1 MRNEILD
8 KIDDNIIGSHT
19 MEFAAK
25 PPKYALP
32 VIKFLIK
39 KDNVYYLVSILNRY
53 VMHYPNKPD
62 INSSDYPTDVIV
74 YDLRNDESVILKM
87 SEFINS
93 FSLNDKFDNNY
104 INNSVVPNFEEK
116 QSSELSDLLNIFS
129 EVIADKNNI
138 DIEKYKNQY
147 YPNIMKYLGANERKY
162 YSLFDLGK
170 ANNLETNDNS
180 NNGEGTLRKYKIDEN
195 GKMYE
200 EETKIKIPDLITDA
214 KITMEISKLLDLAIT
229 ELKANSKRIDESN
242 ATYYYNS
249 SRGGKSVIVADD
261 GTYLAAGS
269 ATSFER
275 LLEEFNKGRRNG
287 NFLEDNS
294 LKIKCHSCGNEITI
308 NTSNIPKNIKTLD
321 TMCPKCQ
328 SFIKYGNPNY
338 KEESKCF
345 HKWIL
350 TDKLPEISKEWV
362 KQSDGTKKEVYFHIY
377 KCEKC
382 NEEKRMSDEEFS
394 MSTVEGPGGHAPTKE
409 QQDKIL
415 QTFSDDKE
423 KIEKTLQEVQQLIR
437 GEHKDFE
444 KAKELL
450 LDIVKDTEVYD
461 NDSTTEY
468 YNFDDV
474 IDFVLYTRLNKPKKN
489 MKWLDTPFTT
499 AYFYLAYISNE
510 EQNFDEALK
519 MIDKTIRWS
528 PMNLGPLFEKCET
541 YKMQKNWEEFKNITL
556 SIYDKI
562 YKASDLAHYYRNLG
576 YYYIE
581 MNNLNLAYALYSA
594 SIKFERNQNAYGEM
608 AYINQQL
615 NREKYDMPAEEG
627 LNLLKDNNIPFGPKQ
642 ENLNRLTEIYF
653 SEKELIKKPNIEMQ
667 LAERIYYL
675 TKDNRFAP
683 FYELIDKTTGCSIIV
698 PRSWQPVKEE
708 KRKELCG
715 QQNMFAVYSD
725 NGSLFQ
731 ANYDGKCSK
740 EKFEDAYK
748 LNVNNMINHNKNINL
763 QVLDEGTLTLKLQQ
777 EMKDFKHVLT
787 DVTINDKVV
796 RMIHYFT
803 LINGIFTD
811 FSITLDAS
819 IDYKDKQIFNNQKNM
834 RDMINLLSN
843 IIELKVQDDIPKTN
857 NKEELENKI
866 DDNVIELAIDTIN
879 TNYKDKKDIK
889 NVFTFV
895 ENLFKNN
902 KSGDPFWIESSKN
915 ILIYIIVYLL
925 ESRDEL
931 RYDDVKNILN
941 DKSKYIDICKNATT
955 SLNSDKLSKIIDN
968 TKKLSDKML
977 DSYYDILIETLR
989 TTNSSGKLV
998 SHNIKFNDDLNFNI
1012 CFSKDLGEL
1021 THPNDTSFK
1030 IGNNV
1035 TIMNARCN
1043 SSELLEKR
1051 ANEWLQNSAKANNQ
1065 TILEDL
1071 NKSYQLNNNQINVIE
1086 KTVTKDSKNRYYK
1099 FIYYNQT
1106 MLIFGYNKKELS
1118 KVIDDAIVG
1127 LKAIKKQLK
1136 EQRNPFEK
1144 PKLKEEVSNKSD
1156 ENNENANSDNNLKNI
1171 ILDAAKDF
1179 ELNDK
1184 NDLIES
1190 IINKIK
1196 ELPLNIETTI
1206 AKLINYK
1213 PEEQMIDPLIQG
1225 KVLVIVYVVCDEI
1238 NIKLEVFEDSIGGLA
1253 YNYRF
1258 KKIFDENLPYPNCKY
1273 CGSPTVLE
1281 TIEDGIGG
1289 SKSLVCSKCG
1299 KYQNVD

>member
-1 MRNEILD
+1 MEIMSPNLYVEKNKDKSVDELIVLKEQLEKEIKKLSENQNIPSPFLSDTRLPIKKEYLDGICKLIEDKKNQIDSLPKFANENSQDKFLD
-8 KIDDNIIGSHT
+8 KI
-19 MEFAAK
+19 
-25 PPKYALP
+25 
-32 VIKFLIK
+32 
-39 KDNVYYLVSILNRY
+39 
-53 VMHYPNKPD
+53 
-62 INSSDYPTDVIV
+62 
-74 YDLRNDESVILKM
+74 
-87 SEFINS
+87 
-93 FSLNDKFDNNY
+93 
-104 INNSVVPNFEEK
+104 
-116 QSSELSDLLNIFS
+116 
-129 EVIADKNNI
+129 
-138 DIEKYKNQY
+138 
-147 YPNIMKYLGANERKY
+147 
-162 YSLFDLGK
+162 
-170 ANNLETNDNS
+170 
-180 NNGEGTLRKYKIDEN
+180 GE
-195 GKMYE
+195 
-200 EETKIKIPDLITDA
+200 
-214 KITMEISKLLDLAIT
+214 LLDIPT
-229 ELKANSKRIDESN
+229 INIKANSKRIDESN

-249 SRGGKSVIVADD
+249 SRGGKSVIVTDD

-269 ATSFER
+269 ATSFEK

-294 LKIKCHSCGNEITI
+294 ITIKCHSCGHEITI
-308 NTSNIPKNIKTLD
+308 NTTNIPKDIKTFD
-321 TMCPKCQ
+321 TICPKCQ
-328 SFIKYGNPNY
+328 SYIKYGNPNY
-338 KEESKCF
+338 KDEKKCF
-345 HKWIL
+345 HKWVL
-350 TDKLPEISKEWV
+350 TDKIPAISKEWILLP
-362 KQSDGTKKEVYFHIY
+362 DGTKTEAYYHIY
-377 KCEKC
+377 RCEKC
-382 NEEKRMSDEEFS
+382 NEEKRMTEKEFS
-394 MSTVEGPGGHAPTKE
+394 MSTVEGPGGHATTKE

-415 QTFSDDKE
+415 QTFSNDKE

-474 IDFVLYTRLNKPKKN
+474 IDFVLYTRLNKPEKN
-489 MKWLDTPFTT
+489 MKWLNIPFTT
-499 AYFYLAYISNE
+499 AYFYLAYIANE
-510 EQNFDEALK
+510 EQKFDEALT

-627 LNLLKDNNIPFGPKQ
+627 INLLKDNNIPFGPKQ
-642 ENLNRLTEIYF
+642 ENLNRLTEIYS
-653 SEKELIKKPNIEMQ
+653 SEKELIKKSSIEMQ

-740 EKFEDAYK
+740 EKFEDVYK
-748 LNVNNMINHNKNINL
+748 LNVNNMVNNNRNINL

-777 EMKDFKHVLT
+777 GMKDFKHVLT
-787 DVTINDKVV
+787 DVTINDKVI

-803 LINGIFTD
+803 LINGIFAD

-843 IIELKVQDDIPKTN
+843 IIELKVQDNIPKTN
-857 NKEELENKI
+857 NKDELVNKI
-866 DDNVIELAIDTIN
+866 DSNTIESEIDTIN
-879 TNYKDKKDIK
+879 KNYNDTKNIE
-889 NVFTFV
+889 NVFNFV
-895 ENLFKNN
+895 EKIFKNN
-902 KSGDPFWIESSKN
+902 EGGDPFWIESSKN
-915 ILIYIIVYLL
+915 VLIYIIVYLL
-925 ESRDEL
+925 ELQNEL
-931 RYDDVKNILN
+931 KYDSIKNIIN

-955 SLNSDKLSKIIDN
+955 SLNNEKLLKIIDN
-968 TKKLSDKML
+968 IKTSSDKML
-977 DSYYDILIETLR
+977 DSYYDILIEIL
-989 TTNSSGKLV
+989 NIIDSSNELIV
-998 SHNIKFNDDLNFNI
+998 HNIKFNDDSNFNI
-1012 CFSKDLGEL
+1012 SFPKDLGEL

-1030 IGNNV
+1030 IGNNI
-1035 TIMNARCN
+1035 TIMNAICN

-1051 ANEWLQNSAKANNQ
+1051 ANEWLQNSAKMNNQ
-1065 TILEDL
+1065 TILDDM
-1071 NKSYQLNNNQINVIE
+1071 NKSNQLNNNQIKVIE
-1086 KTVTKDSKNRYYK
+1086 KAITKDNKNRYYK

-1118 KVIDDAIVG
+1118 KVIDDAIIS
-1127 LKAIKKQLK
+1127 LKAIKEQLK

-1144 PKLKEEVSNKSD
+1144 PQINDNVVQSAKQVLFKAKMSNWGMIGPNSITKREFVIYDDLDVELKVYI
-1156 ENNENANSDNNLKNI
+1156 NNSLGTSES
-1171 ILDAAKDF
+1171 
-1179 ELNDK
+1179 
-1184 NDLIES
+1184 ES
-1190 IINKIK
+1190 ILHGFISKEKYDKIINDIQ
-1196 ELPLNIETTI
+1196 I
-1206 AKLINYK
+1206 AKEVNKKIEAFDGEAWSFEEYNNGTLVWKRELGYIYGIEPLVEIQNILNGINYK
-1213 PEEQMIDPLIQG
+1213 
-1225 KVLVIVYVVCDEI
+1225 
-1238 NIKLEVFEDSIGGLA
+1238 
-1253 YNYRF
+1253 
-1258 KKIFDENLPYPNCKY
+1258 
-1273 CGSPTVLE
+1273 
-1281 TIEDGIGG
+1281 
-1289 SKSLVCSKCG
+1289 
-1299 KYQNVD
+1299 